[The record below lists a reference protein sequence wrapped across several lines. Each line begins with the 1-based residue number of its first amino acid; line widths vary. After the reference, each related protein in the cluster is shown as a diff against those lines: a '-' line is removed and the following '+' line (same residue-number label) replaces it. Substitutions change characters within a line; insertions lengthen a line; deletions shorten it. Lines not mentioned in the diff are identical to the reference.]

1 MLSTMRLGRMRDVLA
16 GYVERG
22 DVPGVVALVSRRGQ
36 THVEALG
43 TTAYGGGRPMSADT
57 IFRVSSM
64 SKPVTAAAT
73 MILVEECRI
82 RLDDT
87 VDPLL
92 PELAGR
98 QVLRSMGAGLHDTV
112 PAFRPVTVR
121 DLLTFTWGFGQVY
134 APRSA
139 YPVLN
144 AAWDLDIGMGEPRPR
159 QMPDQDEW
167 LKRLGSLPLMAQPG
181 EKWFYHTGS
190 DVLGALLSRAT
201 GLSYADFLQ
210 ERVFAP
216 LGMTDT
222 GFAVPAESLD
232 RLANGYWGDPVAPLD
247 TQEEW
252 TTAPPFFSGGGGLVS
267 TVEDFFAFGRMMLR
281 TGDHRLLSRPA
292 LATMMA
298 DHLSTGQ
305 KVLPHWVPDE
315 FEASG
320 WGFGGKVTTRRQTIA
335 DTPGRYGWDGGLGTS
350 WRVDP
355 KEEMITI
362 LMTQRAWQSPE
373 PPPILRDFWTLAYQA
388 IDD

>member
-1 MLSTMRLGRMRDVLA
+1 MLSTMRMRRMRDVLT

-73 MILVEECRI
+73 MMLVEECRI
-82 RLDDT
+82 RLDDPI
-87 VDPLL
+87 DPLL

-121 DLLTFTWGFGQVY
+121 DLLTFTWGFGQVL

-139 YPVLN
+139 YPVLK

-201 GLSYADFLQ
+201 GVSYADFLR

-216 LGMTDT
+216 VGMTDT

-298 DHLSTGQ
+298 DHLSTAQ

-320 WGFGGKVTTRRQTIA
+320 WGFGGKVTTRRHTIA

>member
-1 MLSTMRLGRMRDVLA
+1 
-16 GYVERG
+16 
-22 DVPGVVALVSRRGQ
+22 
-36 THVEALG
+36 
-43 TTAYGGGRPMSADT
+43 
-57 IFRVSSM
+57 
-64 SKPVTAAAT
+64 
-73 MILVEECRI
+73 
-82 RLDDT
+82 
-87 VDPLL
+87 
-92 PELAGR
+92 
-98 QVLRSMGAGLHDTV
+98 
-112 PAFRPVTVR
+112 
-121 DLLTFTWGFGQVY
+121 
-134 APRSA
+134 
-139 YPVLN
+139 
-144 AAWDLDIGMGEPRPR
+144 
-159 QMPDQDEW
+159 MPDQDEW

-190 DVLGALLSRAT
+190 DVLGALVSRAT
-201 GLSYADFLQ
+201 GLSYADFLR

-320 WGFGGKVTTRRQTIA
+320 WGFGGKVTTRRHTIA